1 MGTQKISK
9 MKLIAT
15 LAAVAS
21 ASQFTGV
28 REEDGVQYSA
38 VVTDSAVAYQEG
50 GQSFVA
56 MAMEGQATTEDG
68 LGMHALCYA
77 EGSNLPEGTPQC
89 KTVAVRYSNWSWDGS
104 DFTAKGSDDMGL
116 FEITDGYVEGGRTH
130 FTKTWYDGKAAG
142 LVATATIETVP
153 NDQGLMY
160 GPFSFTTNA
169 GTSGA
174 GRFAAAFV
182 DNAQFSFDDSVNP
195 LPEE

>member
-1 MGTQKISK
+1 MGLTQSI

-15 LAAVAS
+15 LAAAAS
-21 ASQFTGV
+21 AT
-28 REEDGVQYSA
+28 QYSA

-56 MAMEGQATTEDG
+56 MAMEGQATTESG
-68 LGMHALCYA
+68 LGMHSLCYD
-77 EGSNLPEGTPQC
+77 EGSTLPEGTPQC
-89 KTVAVRYSNWSWDGS
+89 KTLAVRYSNWSWDGS

-116 FEITDGYVEGGRTH
+116 FAITDGYVEDGKTF

-142 LVATATIETVP
+142 LVATAQIDTVP
-153 NDQGLMY
+153 NDYGLMY
-160 GPFSFTTNA
+160 GPFSFTTNM

>member
-1 MGTQKISK
+1 MGTQEISK

-77 EGSNLPEGTPQC
+77 EGSNLPGHSSVQDCRCPILQLE
-89 KTVAVRYSNWSWDGS
+89 
-104 DFTAKGSDDMGL
+104 L
-116 FEITDGYVEGGRTH
+116 
-130 FTKTWYDGKAAG
+130 
-142 LVATATIETVP
+142 
-153 NDQGLMY
+153 
-160 GPFSFTTNA
+160 
-169 GTSGA
+169 
-174 GRFAAAFV
+174 GRFRLHR
-182 DNAQFSFDDSVNP
+182 QG
-195 LPEE
+195 